1 MGAHL
6 FHRGHAILALS
17 ASAQG
22 DPSMTNF
29 APDASGTECAP
40 INYRIMSR

>member
-22 DPSMTNF
+22 DRLHEQTLRPMLSALNV
-29 APDASGTECAP
+29 PQ
-40 INYRIMSR
+40 